1 MKSVVITLIAILCTL
16 SSLCKITNAFQQQ
29 GSLLSIG
36 LPSNSIAGLHAT
48 KIKTDISSS
57 AKTYGVDVPYQ
68 EASYDP
74 HAAAKFYQNR
84 RLDKISRLTQIVGK
98 SSGFIAG
105 TVLDSKLNREEKVSW
120 LLSVAGT
127 CCAYDSVLVHILC
140 FLCTY
145 ALPTPLTASRSTFG

>member
-1 MKSVVITLIAILCTL
+1 MMKSVAITLIAIL
-16 SSLCKITNAFQQQ
+16 SLCKKTNAFQQQ
-29 GSLLSIG
+29 GGSLLSIG
-36 LPSNSIAGLHAT
+36 LPSLNIAGLHAT
-48 KIKTDISSS
+48 KIKTDILDSASS

-105 TVLDSKLNREEKVSW
+105 TVLDSKLNREEKVR
-120 LLSVAGT
+120 LLERGRH
-127 CCAYDSVLVHILC
+127 LLC
-140 FLCTY
+140 I
-145 ALPTPLTASRSTFG
+145 R